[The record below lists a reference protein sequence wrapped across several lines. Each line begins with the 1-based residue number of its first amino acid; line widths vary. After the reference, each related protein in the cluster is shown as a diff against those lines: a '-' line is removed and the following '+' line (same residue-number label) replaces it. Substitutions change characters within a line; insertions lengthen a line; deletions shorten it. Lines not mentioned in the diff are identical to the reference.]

1 MRRPRPSQWL
11 ALLRA
16 WLGPPPPPPRRYF
29 SSRYF
34 SSRYFSSRYFS
45 SRYFSSRGWPAA
57 RAWNGRPSLGNRRA
71 AERGGVPQRAT

>member
-1 MRRPRPSQWL
+1 MAGAAAYMAGTPAPAAP
-11 ALLRA
+11 ALL
-16 WLGPPPPPPRRYF
+16 LVPLLL
-29 SSRYF
+29 
-34 SSRYFSSRYFS
+34 

>member
-1 MRRPRPSQWL
+1 MAGAAAYMAGTPAPAAP
-11 ALLRA
+11 ALL
-16 WLGPPPPPPRRYF
+16 LVPLLL
-29 SSRYF
+29 
-34 SSRYFSSRYFS
+34 SRYFSSRYFS